1 MKKKLGIA
9 VIGLLVGVVA
19 LGLLLNATF
28 NPKPRVIANEKA
40 AFQVPADELQYFFA
54 NNEETASQKYMDK
67 VLEVLGEVTEID
79 GKSIVLEQGVQCL
92 VSKEENLRKH
102 QPDQPA
108 HQATNHGFGGIGDIR
123 HGLSNLGRS
132 ILALKELL

>member
-40 AFQVPADELQYFFA
+40 AFQIPADELQYFFA

-67 VLEVLGEVTEID
+67 VLEVLGEVTEIE
-79 GKSIVLEQGVQCL
+79 GKSIVLDNRVL
-92 VSKEENLRKH
+92 VNFLTINGEGLHEGEELVIKGRCV
-102 QPDQPA
+102 
-108 HQATNHGFGGIGDIR
+108 GFD
-123 HGLSNLGRS
+123 
-132 ILALKELL
+132 ELLLQVKIDQAEIITK